1 MGGLDVRRKP
11 VQDSPTPG
19 PNAIA
24 AIALDRLYGYTGK
37 TLYRERAEQTL
48 ETFAGIAPQ
57 YGLFGATYGL
67 ATLLHERHAPQGVI
81 TGKGDDP
88 FAPRPRQPAPTTP
101 RFGKAARRVPPEP
114 MSAHSPRP

>member
-67 ATLLHERHAPQGVI
+67 ATLLHERHALQVVI
-81 TGKGDDP
+81 TGKGRSEEHTSELQSRSDLVC
-88 FAPRPRQPAPTTP
+88 RLLLE
-101 RFGKAARRVPPEP
+101 KKK
-114 MSAHSPRP
+114 